1 MKNRMKRVTY
11 RPLSNYEQNVLLP
24 ILMKGL
30 GMKKGKLNA
39 VTNKQIVH
47 SVRKHGVRISSSSV
61 SLLIN
66 HIRTND
72 LMVGLM
78 ATSYGYFVSSSEQE
92 LVDYEKSLMS
102 REVALRKVRMSMQRQ
117 RKTMFAQMAER
128 EAQSQLF

>member
-1 MKNRMKRVTY
+1 MKNRLKVKRS
-11 RPLSNYEQNVLLP
+11 RSLSNYEVNVLLP

-30 GMKKGKLNA
+30 EMKKGKENA

-47 SVRKHGVRISSSSV
+47 SVRKHGVRINSFSV
-61 SLLIN
+61 ILLVN

-78 ATSYGYFVSSSEQE
+78 ATSNGYYVSSSEQE
-92 LVDYEKSLMS
+92 LIDYEMNLMC

-117 RKTMFAQMAER
+117 RRSMF
-128 EAQSQLF
+128 SQRLQRQAHIF

>member
-1 MKNRMKRVTY
+1 MKNRMKKVTY

>member
-78 ATSYGYFVSSSEQE
+78 ATSYGYFVSNSEQE